1 MSDCESVAIKKL
13 KIILRKHNFDISRDI
28 FKDFVDIHKVMTL
41 HHSPASQKQI
51 DTKTIDATCSLE
63 NLCSLRKAN
72 IFFCSS
78 VCIETD

>member
-28 FKDFVDIHKVMTL
+28 FKDFVDIHKLMTL

-51 DTKTIDATCSLE
+51 DTL
-63 NLCSLRKAN
+63 
-72 IFFCSS
+72 
-78 VCIETD
+78 